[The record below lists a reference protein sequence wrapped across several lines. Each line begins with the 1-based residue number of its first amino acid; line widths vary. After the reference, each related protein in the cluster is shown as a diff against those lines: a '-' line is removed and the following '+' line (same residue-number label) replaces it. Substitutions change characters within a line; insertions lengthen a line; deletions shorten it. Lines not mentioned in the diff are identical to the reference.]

1 MTRVYIILL
10 GGSMNRLKDL
20 REEKDLNQ
28 SYLAEFLGVS
38 QVAYSQYETELYNI
52 SNDLLRKLSE
62 FYNTSI
68 DYIFYRT
75 DNRKIYKKSVLKYY
89 GNSNN
94 LKALRL
100 NHSKTQKMVATDLH
114 IPLKTYIKYEN
125 TTIKINIQLMK
136 FFADYYQT
144 SMDYIMGL
152 TNELSPHEKSIVEW
166 DKVIN

>member
-1 MTRVYIILL
+1 
-10 GGSMNRLKDL
+10 MNRLKDL
-20 REEKDLNQ
+20 REERDLNQ
-28 SYLAEFLGVS
+28 SFLANLLGVS

-75 DNRKIYKKSVLKYY
+75 DDRKIYKKNTIEYY

-94 LKALRL
+94 LKLLRL
-100 NHSKTQKMVATDLH
+100 NNSKTQKIVAMDLH

-136 FFADYYQT
+136 FFADYYKT
-144 SMDYIMGL
+144 SMDYIIGL
-152 TNELSPHEKSIVEW
+152 TNELKPHEKSIVEW
-166 DKVIN
+166 NKVFN